1 MKIVALSFDDGTIYD
16 LRFIEL
22 LNKYNIRATLNLNSK
37 LDNFVWYFGD
47 TPIERLKLNEVVEKY
62 DGHEVCSH
70 SLTHPYFSSLSKEE
84 IIRQVKEDC
93 ENLSKI
99 FNRDINAFAFP
110 FHDQTEEHI
119 QILKENGATEV
130 FIFGSLANG
139 KFNENS
145 DIDIAVK
152 GLKGQEFYKVAS
164 ILMFELEN
172 QFDLI
177 DLDDKENRFSQRKS

>member
-1 MKIVALSFDDGTIYD
+1 MKIVSLSFDDGTIYD

-119 QILKENGATEV
+119 QILKENLNLNYIRYSYFEESYLPKDRYHIPLNA
-130 FIFGSLANG
+130 LYN
-139 KFNENS
+139 
-145 DIDIAVK
+145 DIAM
-152 GLKGQEFYKVAS
+152 LQ
-164 ILMFELEN
+164 
-172 QFDLI
+172 
-177 DLDDKENRFSQRKS
+177 